1 MKEKL
6 TLKSQELKKTLE
18 QQNEYKNKLITE
30 LNQVSTNIVYLQVK
44 YEQIVELIK
53 ESENVQRKKL

>member
-6 TLKSQELKKTLE
+6 TLKSEELKKTLE

-30 LNQVSTNIVYLQVK
+30 LNQVSTNIVYLQGK

-53 ESENVQRKKL
+53 ESENV

>member
-1 MKEKL
+1 MKEQL
-6 TLKSQELKKTLE
+6 TLKSEELKKTLE

-30 LNQVSTNIVYLQVK
+30 LNQVSTNIVYLQGK

-53 ESENVQRKKL
+53 ESENV

>member
-6 TLKSQELKKTLE
+6 TLKSEELKKTLE

-53 ESENVQRKKL
+53 ESENV

>member
-6 TLKSQELKKTLE
+6 TLKSEELKKTLE

-30 LNQVSTNIVYLQVK
+30 LNQVSTNIVYLQGK

-53 ESENVQRKKL
+53 EEEPKNDVE

>member
-30 LNQVSTNIVYLQVK
+30 LNQVSTNIVYLQGK